1 MKVVYNWLKEFV
13 DVTASPAELRARLS
27 LAGLAVDSI
36 EETAAGPVLDAEVTA
51 NRPDWL
57 GHLGIAREVA
67 AIYRLPLKPLHPK
80 LKESAAKAADATRVE
95 IAAPDLCGRFTAR
108 VLRGVKVQPSP
119 DWLRQGLEAI
129 GEKSI
134 NNVVDVSNY
143 VMFEL
148 GHPLHAFDLDQLQ
161 EQRIVVRRAKPGE
174 KIRTLDGAE
183 RTLTKDMSVVA
194 DAARAVGI
202 GGVMGGAE
210 TEISFSTRN
219 VLIECAWFDP
229 VSVRRAAKALGL
241 RTEAS
246 YRFERGAD
254 PEMAELAS
262 RRAAELI
269 QQVGGG
275 ELLAGVVDVYPQRT
289 SEKKIEL
296 SREELLRVMGADVP
310 DRDVEAILGALGFH
324 PVRVDVNRGSDG
336 SIAAV
341 WECRQV
347 SWRQDVTRGIDL
359 IEEVARHYG
368 YDKFP
373 PRLPPAK
380 LPAHR
385 LPHAE
390 AQDRLRE
397 RLVALG
403 YQEIVE
409 IPIVD
414 TQRNELFRPENLAPA
429 VIGNPLAEDA
439 SVMRSTGTV
448 SMLRAIEWNLNHGQ
462 RDLRLFEIGK
472 TYELRDGEPVETQVL
487 TLGATGM
494 AQEKTI
500 HEAAREFS
508 FADLKGDLDRIGE
521 LAGGFTWQLGGPQ
534 WLTASR
540 AARLSLSTQ
549 GGSWSVTVG
558 ANSGPSADVDTRS
571 TTLPGPYFAVA
582 GQLARRIAEL
592 YKFRQDVFVA
602 ELKLE
607 SLVTS
612 VETAAAAR
620 RFKPLPRFPAVER
633 DFSLVLS
640 DGVTFTNVA
649 ETIRSLQIAELES
662 IEAADRLTYAEMKEL
677 IGKDLEPELAK
688 VFKPGTYTL
697 MIRVK
702 FQSAQATFTDAQ
714 LNDLSARIVA
724 ALQANLGATLR
735 AN

>member
-13 DVTASPAELRARLS
+13 DATASPADLRARLS
-27 LAGLAVDSI
+27 LAGVAVDSI
-36 EETAAGPVLDAEVTA
+36 EETSAGPVLDAEVTA
-51 NRPDWL
+51 NRPDCL

-80 LKESAAKAADATRVE
+80 LKESAEKVADATRVE

-134 NNVVDVSNY
+134 NNVVDVTNY

-148 GHPLHAFDLDQLQ
+148 GHPLHAFDFDKLQ
-161 EQRIVVRRAKPGE
+161 EHRIVVRRAKPGE

-183 RTLTKDMSVVA
+183 RTLTKDVCVVA
-194 DAARAVGI
+194 DAGRAVGI

-229 VSVRRAAKALGL
+229 ISVRRASKALGL
-241 RTEAS
+241 RSEAS

-269 QQVGGG
+269 QQVAGG
-275 ELLAGVVDVYPQRT
+275 ELLAGVVDVYPHRPPD
-289 SEKKIEL
+289 EKIEL
-296 SREELLRVMGADVP
+296 SRKELLRVMGAARP
-310 DRDVEAILGALGFH
+310 DRDIEAILSALGFH

-341 WECRQV
+341 WECRQA

-397 RLVALG
+397 RIVALG

-414 TQRNELFRPENLAPA
+414 TQRNELFRPENLTPA

-448 SMLRAIEWNLNHGQ
+448 SMLRAMEWNLNHGQ
-462 RDLRLFEIGK
+462 RNLRLFEIGK
-472 TYELRDGEPVETQVL
+472 TYQLRDGEPVEAQVL
-487 TLGATGM
+487 TLGATGL

-500 HEAAREFS
+500 YEPAREFG

-521 LAGGFTWQLGGPQ
+521 LAGGFRWQSGGPP
-534 WLTASR
+534 WLTSSR
-540 AARLSLSTQ
+540 AARISLPSK
-549 GGSWSVTVG
+549 SS
-558 ANSGPSADVDTRS
+558 ASADI
-571 TTLPGPYFAVA
+571 GVA
-582 GQLARRIAEL
+582 GQLARRIAEG

-607 SLVTS
+607 PLVTG
-612 VETAAAAR
+612 VEAANAAR
-620 RFKPLPRFPAVER
+620 RFKALPRFPAVAR
-633 DFSLVLS
+633 DFSLVLA
-640 DGVTFTNVA
+640 DGVIFAQVV
-649 ETIRSLQIAELES
+649 ETIRSLPIAELES
-662 IEAADRLTYAEMKEL
+662 IEAADLFRGGQVPP
-677 IGKDLEPELAK
+677 GK
-688 VFKPGTYTL
+688 FSL

-702 FQSAQATFTDAQ
+702 FQSAEATFTDAQ
-714 LNDLSARIVA
+714 LNDFSARIVA
-724 ALQANLGATLR
+724 ALQEKLGATLR
-735 AN
+735 AI

>member
-13 DVTASPAELRARLS
+13 DVTASPTDLRARLS
-27 LAGLAVDSI
+27 LAGVAVDSI

-51 NRPDWL
+51 NRPDCL

-67 AIYRLPLKPLHPK
+67 AIYRLPMKPLRPK
-80 LKESAAKAADATRVE
+80 LKESAEKVADATRVE
-95 IAAPDLCGRFTAR
+95 IQAPDLCGRFTAR

-134 NNVVDVSNY
+134 NNVVDVTNY

-148 GHPLHAFDLDQLQ
+148 GHPLHAFDFDKLH
-161 EQRIVVRRAKPGE
+161 EHRIIVRRAKPSE
-174 KIRTLDGAE
+174 KIRTLDGAD
-183 RTLTKDMSVVA
+183 RTLMKDMCVIA
-194 DAARAVGI
+194 DAARAVSI

-229 VSVRRAAKALGL
+229 ISIRRTAKALGL
-241 RTEAS
+241 RSEAS

-254 PEMAELAS
+254 PEMVELAS

-269 QQVGGG
+269 QRVAGG
-275 ELLAGVVDVYPQRT
+275 ELLAGVVDVYPHPEP
-289 SEKKIEL
+289 EKKIEL
-296 SREELLRVMGADVP
+296 SRQELLRVMGADVP
-310 DRDVEAILGALGFH
+310 DRDIEAILSALGFH

-397 RLVALG
+397 RIVALG

-462 RDLRLFEIGK
+462 RNLRLFEIGK

-487 TLGATGM
+487 TLGSTGM

-500 HEAAREFS
+500 YDAAREFT

-521 LAGGFTWQLGGPQ
+521 LAGGFAWQSGGPQ
-534 WLTASR
+534 WLTSSR
-540 AARLSLSTQ
+540 AAQITLAAKSPAP
-549 GGSWSVTVG
+549 
-558 ANSGPSADVDTRS
+558 ANFG
-571 TTLPGPYFAVA
+571 TT
-582 GQLARRIAEL
+582 GQLAKRIADI

-602 ELKLE
+602 ELKLAP
-607 SLVTS
+607 LVTGM
-612 VETAAAAR
+612 EAADAAR
-620 RFKPLPRFPAVER
+620 RFEPLPRFPAVER
-633 DFSLVLS
+633 DFSLVLA
-640 DGVTFTNVA
+640 DGVTFAQVDA
-649 ETIRSLQIAELES
+649 TIRWLQIAELES
-662 IEAADRLTYAEMKEL
+662 IEAADLFRGGQVPA
-677 IGKDLEPELAK
+677 GK
-688 VFKPGTYTL
+688 FSL

-702 FQSAQATFTDAQ
+702 FQSAEATFTDAQ
-714 LNDLSARIVA
+714 LNDFSARIVA
-724 ALQANLGATLR
+724 ALQQKLGATLR
-735 AN
+735 AI